1 MNASP
6 AMNKE
11 PRSSVIIHRSSLSS
25 TSAIIYKIRRRAVN
39 NFRLIRSQS
48 SFKVMFI
55 LGFMLAFETG
65 LWILFQESFRF
76 LDSFGGA
83 GMILIG
89 RLFSLFFLG
98 LGSML
103 VISSI
108 VTAYSTMFG
117 SDEIQFLMVRP
128 FSISQIVLYKFA
140 EATGFASWAFFFV
153 IVPFV
158 GAYAWH
164 QKLSPL
170 FALWTLL
177 FSIPFLFLLSSLGT
191 LTVMIAV
198 RYIPRKR
205 IVKQIGFPLIVILAV
220 VAWHITGKAIDPL
233 MQQQFNISQLI
244 PGMRIAT
251 HPLNPGWWISE
262 GIMSLTRGQW
272 LRGMIFFCA
281 LLSTALFTT
290 MLIEWLGK
298 HTFYDAWQK
307 IISGAR
313 TKRNPILL
321 PRLDL
326 IQKILPHDITAII
339 IKDIRTFF
347 RDAGQWSQ
355 TLVFFGLLALYFANL
370 RTFNYNALPDEWR
383 SAIAFLNVFAVSAVL
398 SSLGSRF
405 IYPQLSLEG
414 HGFWLLGLSPVTKT
428 KILAAKFI
436 LALFSMTT
444 ISISLIWLSS
454 SMLATSPAIRIAAI
468 AIITSIALAV
478 CGVSTGL
485 GAIFLDLEQRNP
497 AAIVSGFGGTL
508 NLVICLG
515 FMLLSILPF
524 GIIFHLGNT
533 GILQPA
539 QVSTYLKTASLW
551 LITLTIITTI
561 TPMWLGLRSMQNR
574 DY

>member
-1 MNASP
+1 M
-6 AMNKE
+6 
-11 PRSSVIIHRSSLSS
+11 SS
-25 TSAIIYKIRRRAVN
+25 TLAIIYKVRRCSAN
-39 NFRLIRSQS
+39 NFRIIRSQS

-55 LGFMLAFETG
+55 LGFALAFEIG
-65 LWILFQESFRF
+65 LWVLFQESFRF

-83 GMILIG
+83 GMILIS

-103 VISSI
+103 VISSV

-117 SDEIQFLMVRP
+117 SDDIQFLLVRP

-153 IVPFV
+153 VIPFV
-158 GAYAWH
+158 GSYAWH

-177 FSIPFLFLLSSLGT
+177 FSIPFIFLLSSIGT
-191 LTVMIAV
+191 ILVMLSV
-198 RYIPRKR
+198 RYVPRKR
-205 IVKQIGFPLIVILAV
+205 IIKQIGLPLIAILAV
-220 VAWHITGKAIDPL
+220 VAWHVTGKAIDPL
-233 MQQQFNISQLI
+233 VQQQFNISQLI
-244 PGMRIAT
+244 PGLRIAT

-272 LRGMIFFCA
+272 LRGIIFFG
-281 LLSTALFTT
+281 ALFSSALFAT
-290 MLIEWLGK
+290 MLIELLGK

-307 IISGAR
+307 SISGGR
-313 TKRNPILL
+313 TKRKATLIQ
-321 PRLDL
+321 RLDL
-326 IQKILPHDITAII
+326 IQTVLPHDMTAII

-347 RDAGQWSQ
+347 RDASQWTQ
-355 TLVFFGLLALYFANL
+355 ALVFFGLLGLYFANL

-428 KILAAKFI
+428 KILASKFI

-468 AIITSIALAV
+468 AIITSIALVV

-485 GAIFLDLEQRNP
+485 GAIFMDLEQRNP

-515 FMLLSILPF
+515 FMLLSIIPF
-524 GIIFHLGNT
+524 GIIFHLASIGQLTPSNT
-533 GILQPA
+533 
-539 QVSTYLKTASLW
+539 STALRLASIW
-551 LITLTIITTI
+551 LISLTALTTI
-561 TPMWLGLRSMQNR
+561 TPMWLGLRSMQTR